1 MKTTITVEQVIHA
14 PVEKVWEMWITPS
27 HIVQWCHA
35 SDDWEA
41 PDAKNDARVDG
52 TFSTTM
58 AAKDG
63 STSFDFAGVYTK
75 VKEFVLIEYDLND
88 GRHVIVQFSKHP
100 NGTKITETFE
110 IEQIRPPPAQ
120 KSGWQ
125 AILNNFKKH
134 VETTI
139 KQQKNN

>member
-14 PVEKVWEMWITPS
+14 PIEKVWEFWIVPS
-27 HIVQWCHA
+27 HIVQWCYA

-41 PDAKNDARVDG
+41 PDAENDARVGG

-63 STSFDFAGVYTK
+63 SASFDFAGIYTK
-75 VKEFVLIEYDLND
+75 VQQFALIEYDLND
-88 GRHVIVQFSKHP
+88 GRHVIIQFFKHP
-100 NGTKITETFE
+100 NGTKITEIFE
-110 IEQIRPPPAQ
+110 MEKIHPAPMQ

-134 VETTI
+134 VE
-139 KQQKNN
+139 KSMKK

>member
-1 MKTTITVEQVIHA
+1 MKAMKTIITVEQVIHA
-14 PVEKVWEMWITPS
+14 PIEKVWEMWTVPS

-41 PDAKNDARVDG
+41 SDAENDVRVGG

-58 AAKDG
+58 AAKDE
-63 STSFDFAGVYTK
+63 SASFDFAGVYTR
-75 VKEFVLIEYDLND
+75 VKQYVLIEYDLND
-88 GRHVIVQFSKHP
+88 GRHVIIQFAKHP
-100 NGTKITETFE
+100 NGTKIIEIFE
-110 IEQIRPPPAQ
+110 IEKINPPPLQ

-134 VETTI
+134 VE
-139 KQQKNN
+139 KSMKK